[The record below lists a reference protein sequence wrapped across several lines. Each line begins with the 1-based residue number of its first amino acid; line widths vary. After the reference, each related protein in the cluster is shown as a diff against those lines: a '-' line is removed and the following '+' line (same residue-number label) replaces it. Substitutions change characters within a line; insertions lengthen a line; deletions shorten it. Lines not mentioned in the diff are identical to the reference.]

1 MLVAKGFTQGSFVIL
16 WMLIYQLS
24 GCFKRVRVIMFSLC
38 TFPIMVAQICLNS
51 RDLSCLPS
59 LGIHNE
65 AGGGRVAVAAQRGG
79 FVRET
84 ILCVIRVSCAGR
96 TGRTHIF
103 LLQARYA

>member
-1 MLVAKGFTQGSFVIL
+1 M
-16 WMLIYQLS
+16 
-24 GCFKRVRVIMFSLC
+24 MFSLC

-51 RDLSCLPS
+51 PESSCLPS

-79 FVRET
+79 FVRDT
-84 ILCVIRVSCAGR
+84 IPVLSGVLCTGH

-103 LLQARYA
+103 LLQARHA